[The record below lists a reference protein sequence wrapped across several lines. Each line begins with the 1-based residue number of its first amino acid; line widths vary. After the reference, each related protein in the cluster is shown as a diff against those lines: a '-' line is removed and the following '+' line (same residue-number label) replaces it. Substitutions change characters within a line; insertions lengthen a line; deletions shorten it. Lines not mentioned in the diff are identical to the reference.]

1 MDIPVTIV
9 SGTPFDADSGES
21 GILEVVFTTQDEIT
35 YKAGTDLYF
44 YAVITEGS
52 ASQTVCFKA
61 SGGSNPL
68 PEGDTSFTI
77 PNTSEFTAAATAAG
91 SVYYTAA

>member
-9 SGTPFDADSGES
+9 SGTPFDTDYGES
-21 GILEVVFTTQDEIT
+21 GILEVAFTTQGEIV

-52 ASQTVCFKA
+52 ASQTVCFKV

-68 PEGDTSFTI
+68 PAGDTSFTI
-77 PNTSEFTAAATAAG
+77 PNTSEFTVAAAAAG
-91 SVYYTAA
+91 AVYYTAA